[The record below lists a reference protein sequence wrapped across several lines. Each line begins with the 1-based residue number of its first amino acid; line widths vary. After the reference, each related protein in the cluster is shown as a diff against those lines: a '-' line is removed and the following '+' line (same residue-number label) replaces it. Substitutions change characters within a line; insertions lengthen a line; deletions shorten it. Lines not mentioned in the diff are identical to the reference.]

1 MDRRLVE
8 QAQAGDRDAFAGLLR
23 AMGDRLY
30 AVAFRVLRDPDLAQ
44 DAYQEAM
51 IAAWKQLPFLR
62 DPDRFEAWVHRIL
75 VHACYSESRK
85 RTRWATNVRVLDLNE
100 DIAGDT
106 GHAIHDRER
115 LELAFRDLTIEQRAI
130 FVLHH
135 HAGVPL
141 VEIATTLGIPAGTAR
156 SRLHYATQALR
167 RALDA
172 GEALGAPKEG
182 LA

>member
-1 MDRRLVE
+1 MDQGLVE
-8 QAQAGDRDAFAGLLR
+8 RARAGDRDAFAGIVQVL
-23 AMGDRLY
+23 GDRLY
-30 AVAFRVLRDPDLAQ
+30 AIAVRILRDPDLAQ

-51 IAAWKQLPFLR
+51 ISAWRQLPFLR
-62 DPDRFEAWVHRIL
+62 DAERFEAWVQRIL
-75 VHACYSESRK
+75 INACYAESKRRK
-85 RTRWATNVRVLDLNE
+85 RWTTNVRVLDLNE
-100 DIAGDT
+100 DVAGES
-106 GHAIHDRER
+106 GHAIHDRNQ
-115 LELAFRDLTIEQRAI
+115 LALAFRDLTVEQRSV

-135 HAGVPL
+135 HLGMPL
-141 VEIATTLGIPAGTAR
+141 VEIASTLGIPAGTAR